1 MSKWEWKKLGEV
13 CDSINGLWKGK
24 KEPFIKI
31 GVIRNTN
38 FTKNCRLDMNPSKL
52 EFLDV
57 EKKQYDKRK
66 LLFGDLIV
74 EKSGGSEKQ
83 PVGRVVLFEEKEGEY
98 SFSNFTSVLRI
109 KNDDEIEC
117 HFLHLQL
124 YKLYL
129 DGVTKQMQSATTGI
143 HNLDFD
149 QFKDLS
155 IGIPPLSEQKRIVKF
170 LDEEFSK
177 IETLKTNAETNLKN
191 VKDLFK
197 VELLKEFSTTL
208 WEKKKLGEVY
218 NFIDYR
224 GVTPNKLKEGIPLI
238 TAKNVRM
245 GYIDYSV
252 RDFISESDYKKR
264 QSRGIAHKGDIL
276 FTTEAPLGF
285 SAIADL
291 DVFSTGQRVIVFQQF
306 KNEKN
311 ICNPFFNWCFQS
323 IEFQRMIKENATGLT
338 ATGIKASRLKE
349 IKIPLPPL
357 SVQKEIVARLD
368 KLFEN
373 VKRLEANYKQ
383 IIANC
388 DELKKSILKKTFE
401 GDSRSS
407 RE

>member
-1 MSKWEWKKLGEV
+1 MSKWEWKKLKDV
-13 CDSINGLWKGK
+13 CVFIGDGDWIESKDQSSKGIRLIQTGNIGNGIYLDK
-24 KEPFIKI
+24 KERSHYISETTFCRLHCTEIFPGDCLISRLPEPIGRACVIPDIAEKMITAVDCTIVRFCEFFAPNFFIYYAQSEKYFSDVKSESTGATRKRISRKNLENIKI
-31 GVIRNTN
+31 
-38 FTKNCRLDMNPSKL
+38 
-52 EFLDV
+52 
-57 EKKQYDKRK
+57 
-66 LLFGDLIV
+66 
-74 EKSGGSEKQ
+74 
-83 PVGRVVLFEEKEGEY
+83 PV
-98 SFSNFTSVLRI
+98 S
-109 KNDDEIEC
+109 
-117 HFLHLQL
+117 
-124 YKLYL
+124 
-129 DGVTKQMQSATTGI
+129 
-143 HNLDFD
+143 
-149 QFKDLS
+149 
-155 IGIPPLSEQKRIVKF
+155 PLSEQKRIVKF

-177 IETLKTNAETNLKN
+177 IDTLKTNAETNLKN

-311 ICNPFFNWCFQS
+311 ICNPFFNWYFQS
-323 IEFQRMIKENATGLT
+323 IEFQKMIKENATGLT

-368 KLFEN
+368 KLSEN

-383 IIANC
+383 IIVNC

>member
-1 MSKWEWKKLGEV
+1 
-13 CDSINGLWKGK
+13 
-24 KEPFIKI
+24 
-31 GVIRNTN
+31 
-38 FTKNCRLDMNPSKL
+38 
-52 EFLDV
+52 
-57 EKKQYDKRK
+57 
-66 LLFGDLIV
+66 
-74 EKSGGSEKQ
+74 
-83 PVGRVVLFEEKEGEY
+83 
-98 SFSNFTSVLRI
+98 
-109 KNDDEIEC
+109 
-117 HFLHLQL
+117 
-124 YKLYL
+124 
-129 DGVTKQMQSATTGI
+129 
-143 HNLDFD
+143 
-149 QFKDLS
+149 
-155 IGIPPLSEQKRIVKF
+155 
-170 LDEEFSK
+170 
-177 IETLKTNAETNLKN
+177 
-191 VKDLFK
+191 
-197 VELLKEFSTTL
+197 
-208 WEKKKLGEVY
+208 
-218 NFIDYR
+218 
-224 GVTPNKLKEGIPLI
+224 
-238 TAKNVRM
+238 M

-311 ICNPFFNWCFQS
+311 ICNPFFNWYFQS
-323 IEFQRMIKENATGLT
+323 IEFQKMIKENATGLT

-368 KLFEN
+368 KLSEN

-383 IIANC
+383 IIVNC

>member
-1 MSKWEWKKLGEV
+1 MGKTPPRG
-13 CDSINGLWKGK
+13 DSSCWDKQKNTHNIWISIADISAN
-24 KEPFIKI
+24 EN
-31 GVIRNTN
+31 GVIRNSKEYISN
-38 FTKNCRLDMNPSKL
+38 KSAKNIKL
-52 EFLDV
+52 V
-57 EKKQYDKRK
+57 SPGS
-66 LLFGDLIV
+66 LLI
-74 EKSGGSEKQ
+74 
-83 PVGRVVLFEEKEGEY
+83 
-98 SFSNFTSVLRI
+98 SF
-109 KNDDEIEC
+109 K
-117 HFLHLQL
+117 
-124 YKLYL
+124 
-129 DGVTKQMQSATTGI
+129 
-143 HNLDFD
+143 
-149 QFKDLS
+149 LS
-155 IGIPPLSEQKRIVKF
+155 IGKMAFAGVPLYTNEAIISLPPREDISLEYLHKYFLYFDWDKASSGDVKVKGKTLNKEKLKNIDVLVPPLAEQKRIVKF

-177 IETLKTNAETNLKN
+177 IDTLKTNAETNLKN

-311 ICNPFFNWCFQS
+311 ICNPFFNWYFQS

-368 KLFEN
+368 KLSEN

-401 GDSRSS
+401 GES
-407 RE
+407 